1 MSEKIAPAD
10 GLRERK
16 RRETQ
21 QRIIDVSLPLFI
33 ERGFDG
39 VTIDEIAV
47 EAGISRRTFFHYF
60 ATKEDVL
67 MVMHEQRITQAI
79 GPLME
84 TESLEQSPLQAA
96 HNCLYRL
103 SSRFESSKSVAIDRL
118 FQSTEAL
125 RSRKEMA
132 HIDMERALVEA
143 LQRKWHDAARL
154 DELRTSAMIAMGVLR
169 LALDNMRDDPVGRNL
184 DHHLPQIYK
193 ALDDVLR
200 SGGIIPADFLP

>member
-1 MSEKIAPAD
+1 
-10 GLRERK
+10 
-16 RRETQ
+16 
-21 QRIIDVSLPLFI
+21 
-33 ERGFDG
+33 
-39 VTIDEIAV
+39 
-47 EAGISRRTFFHYF
+47 
-60 ATKEDVL
+60 
-67 MVMHEQRITQAI
+67 
-79 GPLME
+79 ME
-84 TESLEQSPLQAA
+84 TESLEQSPLLAA

-143 LQRKWHDAARL
+143 LQRKWQDAAHL